1 MTFTAILRTL
11 LCTVLTATVLTS
23 LASAHTVPTG
33 DPSVGP
39 VQLGD
44 PSVGPVQLRG

>member
-1 MTFTAILRTL
+1 MTLTRILRTL
-11 LCTVLTATVLTS
+11 LRTVFTAAALTG
-23 LASAHTVPTG
+23 LAAAHTVPTG

-44 PSVGPVQLRG
+44 PSVGPVQLGD